1 MLMFNYSAGKLPVS
15 FPRSVATAPAFYNYF
30 KGGRPIDAGAI
41 YPNGSLL
48 FGHQVNVP
56 RVHDLPYCNP
66 GSTSTSSTPPFLHGA
81 SVVD

>member
-1 MLMFNYSAGKLPVS
+1 MSASILTVDHPAGKLPVS

-30 KGGRPIDAGAI
+30 KGGRPIDPGAI

-56 RVHDLPYCNP
+56 RVHGLL
-66 GSTSTSSTPPFLHGA
+66 F
-81 SVVD
+81 